1 MERIMAKIAIG
12 IPAYNEEQFIAQTL
26 VSAIQQFEHYS
37 DLEILISDNNSE
49 DETVSEIEKTIE
61 ASEPKNVSIKLLKN
75 IKNKGAASNFWRVFD
90 SSDSEFFMWLGAHDR
105 ISDEYVSLGI
115 EHLLQNPQ
123 TSMFCGRHRGIT
135 QNNEI
140 INKDVAYNFNHKNAI
155 QRYLASI
162 LQLAN
167 GYIFHSIFKR
177 DTLDGYLRKQTPSAD
192 HVIISRWLWNGTLY
206 QSEQCAYFRR
216 YFTKDNRQQKTL
228 QGNYVNNENNL
239 EFFDAYL
246 TDLDI
251 LSSALPISIRTAVN
265 QLASQTLLKR
275 FGIPFITAV

>member
-1 MERIMAKIAIG
+1 MARVAIG
-12 IPAYNEEQFIAQTL
+12 IPAFNEERFISSTLKSALRQFK
-26 VSAIQQFEHYS
+26 HCS
-37 DLEILISDNNSE
+37 DLEIFVSDNCSE
-49 DETVSEIEKTIE
+49 DNTVLEIEKVIE
-61 ASEPKNVSIKLLKN
+61 NTKVANGSINVFKNSLN
-75 IKNKGAASNFWRVFD
+75 DEAAANFWRVFD

-105 ISDEYVSLGI
+105 ISDQYVSLGI

-140 INKDVAYNFNHKNAI
+140 INKDVSYNFNHKNAI
-155 QRYLASI
+155 QRYLDSI

-192 HVIISRWLWNGTLY
+192 HIIISRWLWNGTLY
-206 QSEQCAYFRR
+206 QSKQCAYFRR
-216 YFTKDNRQQKTL
+216 YFTQDKRQQKTL
-228 QGNYVNNENNL
+228 QGDYVNNQNNL

-251 LSSALPISIRTAVN
+251 LSSALPYSIRTAVN
-265 QLASQTLLKR
+265 QLASQSLLKR

>member
-1 MERIMAKIAIG
+1 MARVAIG
-12 IPAYNEEQFIAQTL
+12 IPAFNEERFIGATLKSALRQFN
-26 VSAIQQFEHYS
+26 HYS
-37 DLEILISDNNSE
+37 DLEIFVSDNCSE
-49 DETVSEIEKTIE
+49 DNTVLEIEKVLENTKVANSSINVFKNSVNDE
-61 ASEPKNVSIKLLKN
+61 A
-75 IKNKGAASNFWRVFD
+75 AANFWRVFD

-115 EHLLQNPQ
+115 EHLLQNSQ
-123 TSMFCGRHRGIT
+123 TSMFCGRHRGMT

-140 INKDVAYNFNHKNAI
+140 INKDVPYNFNHNNVI
-155 QRYLASI
+155 QRYLDSI
-162 LQLAN
+162 LQIAN

-192 HVIISRWLWNGTLY
+192 HIMISRWLWNGTLY

-216 YFTKDNRQQKTL
+216 YFTKDIRQQKTL
-228 QGNYVNNENNL
+228 QGDYVYNENNL

-251 LSSALPISIRTAVN
+251 LSSALPNSIRTAVN
-265 QLASQTLLKR
+265 QLALQTLLKR
-275 FGIPFITAV
+275 FGIPFISAV